1 MQELLELR
9 INYKYA
15 NLLFK
20 ESDGVNL
27 GDPILGYSIK
37 VVKIDTS
44 SPIVEKIDS
53 VTKQVYEQYGECF
66 YFGWAYK
73 RIYTSREMREAKLFN
88 IIVRQQVEFG
98 GEEYGTIYDQGPA
111 CDLCGSGYKQLSPL
125 RLKKGFSLRKRD
137 AVITLANEI
146 IVSKRFVEVMKANDI
161 TGMTFGPIE
170 IKDSISEDC
179 YQLMMEGYSI
189 DIAEK
194 TRFGDEPF
202 DFAENKREIFPCPNG
217 DLQGL
222 NILSEAYVKNSSEIY
237 NHDFLISKQTY
248 GMPNTGG
255 KGSPLLRPRPLL
267 FCSSKWYQVVQQNKL
282 KGFSFEIAHIVNNGD
297 IRV

>member
-1 MQELLELR
+1 MKELLELR

-27 GDPILGYSIK
+27 GDPILGYSVK

-44 SPIVEKIDS
+44 SSIVDKIAS

-73 RIYTSREMREAKLFN
+73 RIYTSKEMHEARLLN
-88 IIVRQQVEFG
+88 IIIRQQLEFG
-98 GEEYGTIYDQGPA
+98 GEEYGTKYDQGPA

-161 TGMTFGPIE
+161 TGMTFGPVE
-170 IKDSISEDC
+170 IKNHISEDYC
-179 YQLMMEGYSI
+179 QLMMEGHSI
-189 DIAEK
+189 DIAEQ

-202 DFAENKREIFPCPNG
+202 DFVENKREILPCPNG

-222 NILSEAYVKNSSEIY
+222 NILSETYVKNSSEIY
-237 NHDFLISKQTY
+237 NHDFIISKQTY

-255 KGSPLLRPRPLL
+255 VGSPLWRPRPLL
-267 FCSSKWYQVVQQNKL
+267 FCSPKWYQIVQQYKL
-282 KGFSFEIAHIVNNGD
+282 KGFSFEIAHIVAN
-297 IRV
+297 